1 LDVGVASSTRSAS
14 ARGWLPAGGTLPAD
28 AFEARH
34 RTVAWLLWLHVL
46 ALPAFAVSRGYPLTH
61 GLLDTLPIVL
71 CATGATLHVFGQ
83 RGRASLGALGLV
95 TCSAIFT
102 HLWGGVTEAH
112 FHFFVVVALLS
123 LYEDWVPWG
132 LACAYVLIHHGLMGA
147 LDPSSVYGTHADAAQ
162 HPWRWALIHA
172 AFITGLAGVNL
183 VSWRSNEMARRG
195 AGRSEQRF
203 RSAFDDAP
211 RGMAIVDEAGVAMEV
226 NAALASATGY
236 PVAQLVGRRLADLCP
251 PAGTVQAPGERR
263 LLRADGTSGWALWTA
278 SPLGASGHSV
288 VHVVD
293 ISVRKHAEHEL
304 LWRAHHDPLTGLP
317 NRHEFVGRVEQAL
330 ERRRGGGEAG
340 HVAVLFVDLD
350 DFKVVNDSLGHGAGD
365 RLLEGVAA
373 RLRSALR
380 PQDVIARFG
389 GDEFSVLLP
398 GVSGEAQA
406 LAIVERLAASLRTAI
421 DLDGQAR
428 FVTASVG
435 LALGGGRSRDGA
447 TELLADAD
455 AAMYRAKEL
464 GKARCEVFD
473 DSMRA
478 RAVERLELEG
488 SLREVLARDELYLD
502 YQPQVALPGG
512 AIVGVEA
519 LLRWRHPRLG
529 IVSPATFVPI
539 AERTGQIVEIGAWV
553 LREACAQA
561 TRWSSDALEIA
572 VNVSARQLEAP
583 DFAALVRG
591 VLDDTGLRPRRLCL
605 EVTETAL
612 LADADGARAMLAELK
627 AIGVR
632 VAVDDFGVG
641 HASLRHLRRLLPV
654 DALKIDKSFVDGVV
668 DDAADA
674 AIVEAVVRLAGGLG
688 LECVAEGVEDAA
700 QADVLTAIGC
710 HTAQGFL
717 FARPMA
723 PEGVA
728 ELLAAAPV

>member
-1 LDVGVASSTRSAS
+1 M
-14 ARGWLPAGGTLPAD
+14 ARGWLPVGGTLPAD
-28 AFEARH
+28 AFEVRH
-34 RTVAWLLWLHVL
+34 RTVVWLLWLHVI
-46 ALPAFAVSRGYPLTH
+46 ALPSFAVARGYPLGH
-61 GLLDTLPIVL
+61 GLLDTLPIVV
-71 CATGATLHVFGQ
+71 CAAAATPRVFHQ
-83 RGRASLGALGLV
+83 RGRASLAALGLV

-147 LDPSSVYGTHADAAQ
+147 LDPRSVYGAHADAAQ
-162 HPWRWALIHA
+162 HPWLWALIHA
-172 AFITGLAGVNL
+172 GFIAALAGVNL
-183 VSWRSNEMARRG
+183 VSWRSNELARRG

-211 RGMAIVDEAGVAMEV
+211 RGMAIVDDAGHALEV

-251 PAGTVQAPGERR
+251 PADGAQAPGERR

-278 SPLGASGHSV
+278 SPLGASGRSV

-330 ERRRGGGEAG
+330 ERRRGRQSGREAD

-350 DFKVVNDSLGHGAGD
+350 DFKVVNDSLGHTAGD

-398 GVSGEAQA
+398 GLTGEAQA
-406 LAIVERLAASLRTAI
+406 LAIVERLADSLRTAI
-421 DLDGQAR
+421 DLDGEAR

-435 LALGGGRSRDGA
+435 LALGGGRRRAGA
-447 TELLADAD
+447 TALLADAD

-488 SLREVLARDELYLD
+488 SLRGALARAELYLD

-512 AIVGVEA
+512 ALVGVEA

-529 IVSPATFVPI
+529 IVSPAVFVPI
-539 AERTGQIVEIGAWV
+539 AERTGQIAEIGAWV
-553 LREACAQA
+553 LREACAQG
-561 TRWSSDALEIA
+561 TRWSSEALEVA

-583 DFAALVRG
+583 DFAELVRS
-591 VLDDTGLRPRRLCL
+591 VLDDTGLRPGRLCL

-654 DALKIDKSFVDGVV
+654 DTLKIDKSFVDGVL
-668 DDAADA
+668 DDPADA

-700 QADVLTAIGC
+700 QAEVLTAIGC
-710 HTAQGFL
+710 HMAQGFH
-717 FARPMA
+717 FARPMS

-728 ELLAAAPV
+728 ELLVAAPV